1 MNLAVLLAR
10 QIVVM
15 FILISFGFVAAKCG
29 IVSKEDGKGLSKMA
43 LYVIIPCVLLN
54 SFQIEFTE
62 DTYRGLFLAFAASLL
77 INVFYVALTWLLNK
91 KFPMS
96 VVERASL
103 IYPNAGN
110 LIIPMVG
117 AVLGEEMILYCSA
130 FMVVQNV
137 FIWTHGKFLISGE
150 RKLSFRTLFLN
161 SSMIAILAGI
171 FMAVTG
177 LKLPPVLQEA
187 VGSAGKAI
195 APVCMFVTGI
205 IIGGV
210 RFSEIFRSGRVYVIC
225 LGRLILYPALVVVLF
240 WLSGVWGWMPG
251 SKELLLIVF
260 LASAAPSASNI
271 VQFAQVYEKDEVSA
285 GMINVLST
293 LLCILTMPLGVL
305 LYQAL

>member
-1 MNLAVLLAR
+1 MNLAVLLVR

-15 FILISFGFVAAKCG
+15 FILISFGFVAVKCR
-29 IVSKEDGKGLSKMA
+29 IVSKEDSKGLSKMA

-62 DTYRGLFLAFAASLL
+62 DTYRGLLLAFAASVL
-77 INVFYVALTWLLNK
+77 INVFYVAMTWLLNK

-110 LIIPMVG
+110 LIIPMVS

-161 SSMIAILAGI
+161 SSMIAILAGV
-171 FMAVTG
+171 FMAATG
-177 LKLPPVLQEA
+177 LKLPPVIQEA
-187 VGSAGKAI
+187 VSGTGKAI

-205 IIGGV
+205 IIGSV
-210 RFSEIFRSGRVYVIC
+210 RISEIFRRGRVYVIC
-225 LGRLILYPALVVVLF
+225 LGRLILYPVLVAVLL
-240 WLSGVWGWMPG
+240 WASGIWNRMPG

-271 VQFAQVYEKDEVSA
+271 VQFAQVYGKDELSA
-285 GMINVLST
+285 GLINVLST
-293 LLCILTMPLGVL
+293 LLCILTMPFCVL